1 MMDVKGLSKEDLYLL
16 MESYKNMITLNAT
29 LAEQQKQLMEN
40 QTKIFEK
47 QDHLAARQQQF
58 CDRVNLMIDRIERW
72 TADAKMG
79 HDEIQNTCTGLEE
92 NLGEQLEGIKTSNNQ
107 MIIDN
112 TKSHASLKNHIYG
125 AYVGM
130 GSMIVSILTL
140 VYLVF
145 SHNDKASDIFNLL
158 QKVALKLGVQIIS
171 Q

>member
-40 QTKIFEK
+40 QQKIFEK
-47 QDHLAARQQQF
+47 QDNLATKQQQF
-58 CDRVNLMIDRIERW
+58 CDRVNLMVDRIERW

-79 HDEIQNTCTGLEE
+79 HEEIQDTCSGLEE
-92 NLGEQLEGIKTSNNQ
+92 NLSERLNGIRDANTQ

-112 TKSHASLKNHIYG
+112 TKSHSSLKNHIYG

-130 GSMIVSILTL
+130 GSMIISVLTL

-145 SHNDKASDIFNLL
+145 SHNDKTNDLLSLL
-158 QKVALKLGVQIIS
+158 QKVAQKLGVQLLS